1 MSLFAFLSDFDSV
14 VIALGAAAGATP
26 IRIIA
31 TVEHDEGKE
40 KKRLNVYI
48 DPELADLISKLAR
61 LNSISMGE
69 IIEEAV
75 KESFISAPI
84 GSGRWRL
91 GKR

>member
-1 MSLFAFLSDFDSV
+1 MSLLPFLSDADSI

-26 IRIIA
+26 IRIVA
-31 TVEHDEGKE
+31 TVEQEGKE

-61 LNSISMGE
+61 LNGVSQGD

-75 KESFISAPI
+75 KESFVSAPM